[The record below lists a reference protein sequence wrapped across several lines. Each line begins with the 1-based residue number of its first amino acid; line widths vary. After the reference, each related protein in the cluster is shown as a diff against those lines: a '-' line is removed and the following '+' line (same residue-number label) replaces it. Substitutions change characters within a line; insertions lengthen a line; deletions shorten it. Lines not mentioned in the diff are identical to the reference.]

1 MDAPLRIALI
11 GAGNMGRQHYHRL
24 QRIAGAR
31 LCAVADPQGQAFAAD
46 AGVPWFG
53 DHRRLLEEARPQAA
67 IVANPN
73 NLHVATALDCL
84 AAGVPLLLEKPV
96 GVQLDEVSELVAV
109 ARRSGVPLLVGHHR
123 RHNPLVVR
131 ARQLIAEG
139 ALGRLLSVTALWQ
152 LKKPDSY
159 FEVAW
164 RREPGAGMLLT
175 NLIHDLD
182 LLRHLCG
189 EVREVQALAGNAI
202 RGLPNEDNVAVLL
215 RFANGALGSL
225 TGCDAAAAPWSW
237 ELAAG
242 ENPVYP
248 RQAEQPCYL
257 LAGTE
262 GALSLP
268 QLRRWRYAEAR
279 QGWHDPLAASV
290 EAVAAGDPLQ
300 RQLEH
305 FVRVA
310 RGEEAPLMDATD
322 AARTLALVEAV
333 RETGVR
339 TLDVEILR
347 LRPDT
352 RVGEFAE
359 VLEVGAEFGAR
370 YVLVAGND
378 DDERRSADNFAAL
391 CDLARPLGLD
401 PHLEFMPWTGIRD
414 LRQAA
419 RVVEAAARDNAG
431 LLLDAF
437 HFDRSA
443 SSLEDLR
450 AIPPARL
457 GYAQLCDV
465 VGARPASMDEILRQA
480 REERRFPGDGG
491 LDLLA
496 LLRAL
501 PENLPLSLEVPALDL
516 LARGVSGA
524 ERARLAIERTR
535 ALLAR
540 L

>member
-202 RGLPNEDNVAVLL
+202 RGLPNEDNIALLL

-268 QLRRWRYAEAR
+268 SSAAGATPRPGRAGTTRWRPAR
-279 QGWHDPLAASV
+279 
-290 EAVAAGDPLQ
+290 
-300 RQLEH
+300 
-305 FVRVA
+305 
-310 RGEEAPLMDATD
+310 
-322 AARTLALVEAV
+322 
-333 RETGVR
+333 
-339 TLDVEILR
+339 
-347 LRPDT
+347 RP
-352 RVGEFAE
+352 
-359 VLEVGAEFGAR
+359 
-370 YVLVAGND
+370 
-378 DDERRSADNFAAL
+378 
-391 CDLARPLGLD
+391 
-401 PHLEFMPWTGIRD
+401 W
-414 LRQAA
+414 RQAIPC
-419 RVVEAAARDNAG
+419 NA
-431 LLLDAF
+431 
-437 HFDRSA
+437 S
-443 SSLEDLR
+443 
-450 AIPPARL
+450 
-457 GYAQLCDV
+457 
-465 VGARPASMDEILRQA
+465 
-480 REERRFPGDGG
+480 
-491 LDLLA
+491 
-496 LLRAL
+496 
-501 PENLPLSLEVPALDL
+501 
-516 LARGVSGA
+516 
-524 ERARLAIERTR
+524 
-535 ALLAR
+535 
-540 L
+540 